1 MSPDDKLRVRSCII
15 GTCFMLV
22 GIMIF
27 YIWIPTSQGLEV
39 YHRLYAA
46 AVAGSLIGGV
56 ISYFLLKLLDKYF
69 T

>member
-1 MSPDDKLRVRSCII
+1 
-15 GTCFMLV
+15 MLV

-39 YHRLYAA
+39 NYRLYAA